1 MWLFMNKIRILLVD
15 DHAMFR
21 SGLRVLLN
29 LYPDFQIVGEA
40 GNGQDALSAVREL
53 VPDVVLMDI
62 AMPGLDG
69 LVATRRIREDHPQIR
84 VILLTQHENREYVT
98 PALKA
103 GAAGYVLKRAAD
115 EELVRAVRAVC
126 QGQTYLDPMI
136 ASVVVDDYR
145 RRLEDTAVDDQF
157 EHLTPREQEVF
168 LLVAKGHTNRDIAE
182 ILGISHKTVDY
193 HRTNVM
199 RKLDV
204 HNRTD
209 LTRYAIRR
217 GLVS

>member
-1 MWLFMNKIRILLVD
+1 MTKIRILLVD
-15 DHAMFR
+15 DHTMFR

-29 LYPDFQIVGEA
+29 LYPDFEVVGEA
-40 GNGQDALSAVREL
+40 GDGQEALDAVREL
-53 VPDVVLMDI
+53 APDIVLMDI

-69 LVATRRIREDHPQIR
+69 LVATRRIHEEHSQAR

-98 PALKA
+98 PALKS

-115 EELVRAVRAVC
+115 EELVRAVRAVY

-136 ASVVVDDYR
+136 ASVVVNDYR
-145 RRLEDTAVDDQF
+145 HRLEDMPADDQY
-157 EHLTPREQEVF
+157 ESLTPREREV
-168 LLVAKGHTNRDIAE
+168 LVLVAEGHTNREVAE
-182 ILGISHKTVDY
+182 LLGISHKTVDY

-204 HNRTD
+204 HNRTE

-217 GLVS
+217 GLMS

>member
-1 MWLFMNKIRILLVD
+1 
-15 DHAMFR
+15 
-21 SGLRVLLN
+21 
-29 LYPDFQIVGEA
+29 
-40 GNGQDALSAVREL
+40 
-53 VPDVVLMDI
+53 MDI

-69 LVATRRIREDHPQIR
+69 LVATRRIHEEHSQAR

-98 PALKA
+98 PALKS

-115 EELVRAVRAVC
+115 EELVRAVRAVY

-136 ASVVVDDYR
+136 ASVVVNDYR
-145 RRLEDTAVDDQF
+145 HRLEDMPADDQY
-157 EHLTPREQEVF
+157 ESLTPREREV
-168 LLVAKGHTNRDIAE
+168 LVLVAEGHTNREVAE
-182 ILGISHKTVDY
+182 LLGISHKTVDY

-204 HNRTD
+204 HNRTE

-217 GLVS
+217 GLMS

>member
-1 MWLFMNKIRILLVD
+1 MTKIRILLVD
-15 DHAMFR
+15 DHTMFR

-29 LYPDFQIVGEA
+29 LYPDFEVVGEA
-40 GNGQDALSAVREL
+40 GDGQEALDAVREL
-53 VPDVVLMDI
+53 APDIVLMDI

-69 LVATRRIREDHPQIR
+69 LVATRRIHEEHSQAR

-98 PALKA
+98 PALKS

-115 EELVRAVRAVC
+115 EELVRAVRAVY

-136 ASVVVDDYR
+136 ASVVVSDYR
-145 RRLEDTAVDDQF
+145 RRLEDTPDDDQY
-157 EHLTPREQEVF
+157 ESLTPREREV
-168 LLVAKGHTNRDIAE
+168 LVLVAKGYTNREVAE
-182 ILGISHKTVDY
+182 LLGISHRTVDY

-204 HNRTD
+204 HNRTE

-217 GLVS
+217 GLMS

>member
-1 MWLFMNKIRILLVD
+1 MEKIRILLVD

-21 SGLRVLLN
+21 SGLRVLLS
-29 LYPDFQIVGEA
+29 LYPDFEIVGEA
-40 GNGQDALSAVREL
+40 GDGQAAFDVIREL
-53 VPDVVLMDI
+53 GPDVVLMDI
-62 AMPGLDG
+62 AMPGVDG
-69 LVATRRIREDHPQIR
+69 LVATRQITKEHPQIR

-98 PALKA
+98 PALKS

-115 EELVRAVRAVC
+115 EELVRAVRAVY
-126 QGQTYLDPMI
+126 QGHIYLDPMI
-136 ASVVVDDYR
+136 ASVVVNDYR
-145 RRLEDTAVDDQF
+145 RRLEDAPEDDQI
-157 EHLTPREQEVF
+157 ENLTPREREV
-168 LLVAKGHTNRDIAE
+168 LVLVAKGHTNREVAE

-204 HNRTD
+204 HNRTE

-217 GLVS
+217 GLIT